1 MVGELPQDHGAVVLH
16 QTNDKYAKTMSIRI
30 VRGRY
35 FTEQDAIAC
44 LNFAVV
50 NEAFV
55 RRFLAGRDP
64 LGGSVRAP
72 GCVARPSNLASDAS
86 QIVGVLGDTPNRIQT
101 NQVLPEIYI
110 PYLLRRRGPYLRA
123 VPRSAGSS

>member
-1 MVGELPQDHGAVVLH
+1 MLAAGINTGPPPVGNWTTPVGVVGELPQDHGAVVLH

-55 RRFLAGRDP
+55 RRFLAGRDTR
-64 LGGSVRAP
+64 L
-72 GCVARPSNLASDAS
+72 
-86 QIVGVLGDTPNRIQT
+86 
-101 NQVLPEIYI
+101 
-110 PYLLRRRGPYLRA
+110 
-123 VPRSAGSS
+123 RSAPFKSGQRSAPDRRSPRGHAKPHSDQSGAA